1 MYRVGV
7 DLGGTNIRSGVVD
20 DQFKIIGVGELKTNA
35 PRPAAEIFD
44 DITKTVHMA
53 VEAAGLTMDDISSVG
68 VGTPGTVIKRPVISN
83 FQITWISKRPC
94 AGNAA

>member
-68 VGTPGTVIKRPVISN
+68 VGTPGTVNKKTGYIEFSN
-83 FQITWISKRPC
+83 NLDF
-94 AGNAA
+94 

>member
-44 DITKTVHMA
+44 DITKNRSY
-53 VEAAGLTMDDISSVG
+53 GS
-68 VGTPGTVIKRPVISN
+68 
-83 FQITWISKRPC
+83 
-94 AGNAA
+94 